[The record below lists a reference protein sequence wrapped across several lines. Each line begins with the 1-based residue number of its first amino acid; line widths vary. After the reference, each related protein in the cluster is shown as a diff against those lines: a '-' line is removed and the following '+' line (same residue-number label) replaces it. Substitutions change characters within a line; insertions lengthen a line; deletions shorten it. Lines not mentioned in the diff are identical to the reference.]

1 MYLDSI
7 NGLNM
12 EDFTE
17 MKKIIVVLLVL
28 MLSLNLVACTNKIA
42 PEKVENGGQSTGDV
56 DNENTKLEDKL
67 VIYSTHADELL
78 QFVAD
83 EFKKQTGVEVEY
95 INLKGELADRVRAE
109 KENPQADIMF
119 GGASSLFMEM
129 AEEGIFDLAETSW
142 ANDLNPM
149 FKDAN
154 GRWYGTIQTPVMM
167 FYNTEMLTEEEAPK
181 DWTDLADSKY
191 KDLIVSRDTVSSSI
205 RSTLMSL
212 VYQYEKD
219 GKIDEAWNYLKAL
232 DSNMKGYYSSQT
244 LQFQA
249 VGRKEA
255 AISFAVQSA
264 IIDGI
269 EKNNMPLKII
279 DAKSGS
285 PVITDGVAAI
295 KNAPHPN
302 AAKEF
307 VEFVGSAD
315 IQAKIANEFNR
326 IPTLKSAIEKSP
338 EWMKEEYKAMDVD
351 WSVISKNQDAWLQKF
366 DTEIRDSS
374 KDIKE

>member
-129 AEEGIFDLAETSW
+129 AEEGIFDLVETSW

>member
-1 MYLDSI
+1 
-7 NGLNM
+7 
-12 EDFTE
+12 

-129 AEEGIFDLAETSW
+129 AEEGIFDLVETSW

>member
-1 MYLDSI
+1 
-7 NGLNM
+7 
-12 EDFTE
+12 
-17 MKKIIVVLLVL
+17 MKKILVVLLVL
-28 MLSLNLVACTNKIA
+28 ILSLNLVACANNTV
-42 PEKVENGGQSTGDV
+42 PEKNENDGQNTGNVENE
-56 DNENTKLEDKL
+56 DNKLEDKL
-67 VIYSTHADELL
+67 VIYSTHSDELL

-109 KENPQADIMF
+109 KENPQADVMF

-129 AEEGIFDLAETSW
+129 TEEGIFDLVETSW
-142 ANDLNPM
+142 ASELDPM

-154 GRWYGTIQTPVMM
+154 GSWYGTIQTPVMM

-181 DWTDLADSKY
+181 DWADLADPKY

-212 VYQYEKD
+212 IYQYEKE

-232 DSNMKGYYSSQT
+232 DSNMKGYYSSGT

-255 AISFAVQSA
+255 AISFAVQSS
-264 IIDGI
+264 IIDNI
-269 EKNNMPLKII
+269 KDNNMPLQIV
-279 DAKSGS
+279 DATSGS

-315 IQAKIANEFNR
+315 MQAKIANEFNR
-326 IPTLKSAIEKSP
+326 IPTLKTAIESSP

-351 WSVISKNQDAWLQKF
+351 WAVISENQDAWLQKF
-366 DTEIRDSS
+366 DTEIRDAS

>member
-1 MYLDSI
+1 
-7 NGLNM
+7 
-12 EDFTE
+12 

-28 MLSLNLVACTNKIA
+28 MLSLNLVACTDKTA
-42 PEKVENGGQSTGDV
+42 PEKVENDGQSTGNV

-129 AEEGIFDLAETSW
+129 AEEGIFDLVETSW

-326 IPTLKSAIEKSP
+326 IPTLKAAIEKSP

>member
-1 MYLDSI
+1 
-7 NGLNM
+7 
-12 EDFTE
+12 
-17 MKKIIVVLLVL
+17 MKKILAVILVIV
-28 MLSLNLVACTNKIA
+28 LSFNLVACTNKA
-42 PEKVENGGQSTGDV
+42 TPEKNENDGQNTGNVEN
-56 DNENTKLEDKL
+56 ENSKLEDKL
-67 VIYSTHADELL
+67 VIYSTHSEELL

-83 EFKKQTGVEVEY
+83 EFKKQTGVNVEF

-109 KENPQADIMF
+109 KENPQADVMF

-129 AEEGIFDLAETSW
+129 AEEGIFDLIETSW
-142 ANDLNPM
+142 AKDLDPM

-154 GRWYGTIQTPVMM
+154 GSWYGTIQTPVML
-167 FYNTEMLTEEEAPK
+167 FYNTEMMTEEEAPK
-181 DWTDLADSKY
+181 DWADLADPKY

-212 VYQYEKD
+212 IYQYEKEE
-219 GKIDEAWNYLKAL
+219 KIDDAWNYLKAL
-232 DSNMKGYYSSQT
+232 DSNIKGYYSSQT

-295 KNAPHPN
+295 KNSPHPN

-307 VEFVGSAD
+307 VEFVGSSD
-315 IQAKIANEFNR
+315 MQAKIANEFNR
-326 IPTLKSAIEKSP
+326 IPTLKAAIEKSP
-338 EWMKEEYKAMDVD
+338 EWMKEEYKAMNVD
-351 WSVISKNQDAWLQKF
+351 WSVISKNQDTWLQKF
-366 DTEIRDSS
+366 DTEIRDAS